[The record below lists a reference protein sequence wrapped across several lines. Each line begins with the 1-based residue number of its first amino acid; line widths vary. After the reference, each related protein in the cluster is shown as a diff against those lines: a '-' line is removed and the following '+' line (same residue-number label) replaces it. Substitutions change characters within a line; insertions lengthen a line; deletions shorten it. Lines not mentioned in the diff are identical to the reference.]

1 MKRSSWL
8 LRLRIAR
15 GDDPPRLSYRVAQKS
30 ASGHQTLGREHDED
44 HGLGFD
50 SGDGLQQPRTERTF
64 ERVEAPDWLGQLPTR
79 LATRPKAGRRRVN
92 ATGRSV
98 GVLLSTPASLVAVTA
113 VVVDLLPQKRPR
125 LGAVRE
131 CVKPPDVVNL
141 RHLRPVRG
149 ARNREKVGPCP
160 IRPPPA
166 PSSRGRPARRFSPAR
181 VTARRTLRPPRSH
194 VEKSIRHDSHGHK
207 FHHRSSDRSTLR
219 DLFRNRVHSIQA
231 AECPAEPSGSGREWG
246 PGAEHSTSVETGS
259 PLRYLQ

>member
-181 VTARRTLRPPRSH
+181 VTARRTLRPPRSQ
-194 VEKSIRHDSHGHK
+194 VEKSTGMIHTGTNPITGARTGPRYGTCFGTGCIRFKQQSVPPNRAVQVENGGRV
-207 FHHRSSDRSTLR
+207 RSIPRQWKL
-219 DLFRNRVHSIQA
+219 
-231 AECPAEPSGSGREWG
+231 GR
-246 PGAEHSTSVETGS
+246 
-259 PLRYLQ
+259 R